1 MLIMKVNTPVSCG
14 ELIDKLSILK
24 IKKVKIVDEQK
35 LIQINKEYQYLN
47 KTYLEILDKFPDLD
61 DMFNSLYEINLKLW
75 EIEDNIRICE
85 KNKNFDKDFIY
96 LARNVYICNDSR
108 FEIKNKIN
116 EYLNSDVKEQ
126 KSYENY

>member
-1 MLIMKVNTPVSCG
+1 MKVNTPVSCG

-85 KNKNFDKDFIY
+85 KNKKFDKDFIDF
-96 LARNVYICNDSR
+96 ARNVYICNDSR

>member
-1 MLIMKVNTPVSCG
+1 MKVNTPISCG

-24 IKKVKIVDEQK
+24 IKKAKIVDEQK
-35 LIQINKEYQYLN
+35 LLQINKEYQYLN

-75 EIEDNIRICE
+75 DIEDNIRICE
-85 KNKNFDKDFIY
+85 KNKKFDKDFID

>member
-1 MLIMKVNTPVSCG
+1 MKVNTPVSCG

-24 IKKVKIVDEQK
+24 IKKAKIVDEQK
-35 LIQINKEYQYLN
+35 LLQINKEYQYRN
-47 KTYLEILDKFPDLD
+47 KTYLEKLDKFPDLD

-75 EIEDNIRICE
+75 DIEDNIRICE
-85 KNKNFDKDFIY
+85 KNKKFDKDIID

-116 EYLNSDVKEQ
+116 EYLIFDVKEQ

>member
-1 MLIMKVNTPVSCG
+1 MKVNTPISCG
-14 ELIDKLSILK
+14 ELIDKLTILK
-24 IKKVKIVDEQK
+24 IKKTKIIDEQK
-35 LIQINKEYQYLN
+35 LLQINKEFQYLN
-47 KTYLEILDKFPDLD
+47 KTYLEILDKFPNLD

-75 EIEDNIRICE
+75 DIEDKIRICE
-85 KNKNFDKDFIY
+85 KNKKFDKEFID

-108 FEIKNKIN
+108 FEIKNIIN

>member
-1 MLIMKVNTPVSCG
+1 MKVNTPVSCG

-85 KNKNFDKDFIY
+85 KNKKFDKDFID

>member
-1 MLIMKVNTPVSCG
+1 MKVNTPISCG

-24 IKKVKIVDEQK
+24 IKKAKIVDEQK
-35 LIQINKEYQYLN
+35 LLQINKEYQYLK

-75 EIEDNIRICE
+75 DIEDNIRICE
-85 KNKNFDKDFIY
+85 KNKKFDNDFID

>member
-1 MLIMKVNTPVSCG
+1 MKVNTPVSCG